1 LSPISKTGRSSRP
14 VSRAEFDA
22 MRQQVDGCVRDL
34 AIQFKRISQMQA
46 ELDQIRQAWAKRAVS
61 SKRR

>member
-1 LSPISKTGRSSRP
+1 
-14 VSRAEFDA
+14 